1 MKIQTILSLAM
12 ATVALFASCSS
23 DEILDVPVDKTI
35 QFSGAFVD
43 NSTRAATDPSYTTST
58 LDKFNV
64 YGWVKGTAEDA
75 TLNQIFNEVEVSKTT
90 SNGTTSWTYTDTQYW
105 TEGAS
110 YTFDAIAGAN
120 GTIDIKDDANG
131 AHASAPTITGFT
143 SDGETDL
150 IYATATATGKASNN
164 PKVGFTF
171 QHQLAK
177 VKFTILDGISST
189 SAKIKV
195 TDIKITNAVKQADV
209 ALSNTQSSIAWS
221 NTSETVELDFGAVG
235 STYIDKSTA
244 TSESNRESANEKLLI
259 PTTST
264 EYTIQLVE
272 EIYQG
277 DVLINTLTRQAKLT
291 PSLSAGY
298 AYNFTA
304 TLTEEPIEFTL
315 TSVTGWTS
323 EDNITFPA
331 TGASFTTVTE

>member
-43 NSTRAATDPSYTTST
+43 NSTRATDPSYTTDNLTS
-58 LDKFNV
+58 FNV
-64 YGWVKGTAEDA
+64 YGWVKGTADDA
-75 TLNQIFNEVEVSKTT
+75 KLNQIFNEVEVSKTT
-90 SNGTTSWTYTDTQYW
+90 SDGTTSWTYTDTQYW

-120 GTIDIKDDANG
+120 GNINIKDDTNG
-131 AHASAPTITGFT
+131 TNASAPTITGFT
-143 SDGETDL
+143 SDGKTDL
-150 IYATATATGKASNN
+150 IYATATANGAASNN

-177 VKFTILDGISST
+177 VKFTILDGISSS

-195 TDIKITNAVKQADV
+195 TDIKITDAVKKGDV
-209 ALSNTQSSIAWS
+209 ALSTTSTLIAWS
-221 NTSETVELDFGAVG
+221 NQSSETVELDFGAVG

-244 TSESNRESANEKLLI
+244 TTESNRVSDNEKLLI

-277 DVLINTLTRQAKLT
+277 EVLINTLTRQAKLT

-315 TSVTGWTS
+315 TSVTDWSNG
-323 EDNITFPA
+323 DDITFPA